1 MPRPL
6 RDPDPDL
13 LEHTLEVFQPRTE
26 RRLNREDARE
36 IVHNLTGFFRVL
48 MEWEQRERAR
58 VAAAGGDHE

>member
-1 MPRPL
+1 MPQPL
-6 RDPDPDL
+6 REPAPDL
-13 LEHTLEVFQPRTE
+13 LDRTLQVFQPRTE
-26 RRLNREDARE
+26 RRLHREDARE